1 MILFVVCM
9 PHYEYKNIT
18 QIQGVMYMKIIAII
32 EDDQHI
38 GDVLER
44 TLVCEEYGT
53 FRAYL
58 GTEAF
63 YLFSEHTPDLVLLDL
78 MLPGLSG
85 ESYPGCRESLLL

>member
-44 TLVCEEYGT
+44 TLVCEEYGHST
-53 FRAYL
+53 CFLNIRRIWY
-58 GTEAF
+58 F
-63 YLFSEHTPDLVLLDL
+63 WI
-78 MLPGLSG
+78 
-85 ESYPGCRESLLL
+85 